1 MTSQS
6 PRIYTYKI
14 TFEEVPY
21 YYYGSKKERYYDEY
35 YMGSPV
41 THKWCWK
48 LYTPKKQILEIFDS
62 REEANKIE
70 NRILKYFMSDP
81 YCLNK
86 NCGGVV
92 DLEIL
97 KKVGLRNKELKIG
110 ICGLTYEERVKNGK
124 KGGSKS
130 GKISGKNHKENGTGI
145 FAITGEEKIENC
157 KKGGNKIGQIHKEN
171 GTGVCGIPIEE
182 RRKNSK
188 KGGKISGEK
197 HKKNG
202 TGVFGRSEEK
212 MTEDGKRGGKK
223 AAETNKKN
231 GTSFYGIPI
240 EERRKNSR
248 KAEKITNSQK
258 WECCETGYV
267 STAAGVVSY
276 QKGRK
281 IDTSKSNRR
290 RIQ

>member
-14 TFEEVPY
+14 TFEEIPY
-21 YYYGSKKERYYDEY
+21 YYYGVKKEKYFNEEY
-35 YMGSPV
+35 WGSPK
-41 THKWCWK
+41 TNKWCWE
-48 LYTPKKQILEIFDS
+48 LYTPKKQILQLFDFTD
-62 REEANKIE
+62 EGWLEAQEVEKRLIRPFFNTDKW
-70 NRILKYFMSDP
+70 
-81 YCLNK
+81 CLNE
-86 NCGGVV
+86 NFGGMIS
-92 DLEIL
+92 LEIL
-97 KKVGLRNKELKIG
+97 R
-110 ICGLTYEERVKNGK
+110 KNGK
-124 KGGSKS
+124 KCGH
-130 GKISGKNHKENGTGI
+130 I
-145 FAITGEEKIENC
+145 
-157 KKGGNKIGQIHKEN
+157 GGNKIGQIHKEN
-171 GTGVCGIPIEE
+171 GTGICGIPIEE

-202 TGVFGRSEEK
+202 TGVFGRSKEK

-248 KAEKITNSQK
+248 KAEKVTNSQK